1 MKRDGGHEFIVS
13 LHRDDNGSGPR
24 AVHFRNLGRFD
35 RLSGFE
41 VLAEVLP
48 LEMRAERG
56 EIITPDGFA
65 GSLVDGDE
73 EAAVTRPKVQEA
85 KLFVQNG
92 RGGVARGMG
101 LLAEVAS
108 PQLPPVQV
116 VTEEAG

>member
-1 MKRDGGHEFIVS
+1 MTRDGGHEFIVY
-13 LHRDDNGSGPR
+13 LHREDNGSGPR
-24 AVHFRNLGRFD
+24 PGPFRNLGRFD
-35 RLSGFE
+35 WLPGLE

-48 LEMRAERG
+48 LERRAERG

-92 RGGVARGMG
+92 RGGVR
-101 LLAEVAS
+101 S
-108 PQLPPVQV
+108 
-116 VTEEAG
+116 EEH